1 MDESEA
7 KGRFTIRLNRTKAH
21 IQLRSSNAK
30 GSLAYKLLH
39 VKRPFSNC
47 GGATVSL
54 FLCKAF
60 TPKTLARSC
69 CTNRNIIPYS
79 RTWWLLI
86 LFCLSAFQM
95 LDSRMSSRWKNKTK
109 TLLFRWKLFVPG
121 WLFPRSTSILLIND
135 EILAHVEYITKIW
148 NVAVTLLFAVKKLR
162 M

>member
-39 VKRPFSNC
+39 VKRPFWNC

-60 TPKTLARSC
+60 APKTLARSC

-79 RTWWLLI
+79 STWWLLTF
-86 LFCLSAFQM
+86 FCLSAFQM
-95 LDSRMSSRWKNKTK
+95 LDRMSSHRKNKTK
-109 TLLFRWKLFVPG
+109 TLLFRWKLFVPE
-121 WLFPRSTSILLIND
+121 WLFPKSTSIWLIND
-135 EILAHVEYITKIW
+135 EILAHVD
-148 NVAVTLLFAVKKLR
+148 L
-162 M
+162 

>member
-21 IQLRSSNAK
+21 IQLRSSNTK

-95 LDSRMSSRWKNKTK
+95 LDSRMSSRWKKTK
-109 TLLFRWKLFVPG
+109 QRHYCLLFRWKLFVPG
-121 WLFPRSTSILLIND
+121 WLFPKSTSILLIND
-135 EILAHVEYITKIW
+135 EILAHVD
-148 NVAVTLLFAVKKLR
+148 LLGKFEMLL
-162 M
+162 